1 MHLIFINS
9 SGSVVR
15 LVTELATEQS
25 TVTWL
30 TYAFEPYAFTISLVF
45 QGNPETQ
52 LTASFFSV
60 CLRIEVSP
68 TVLRDWT
75 LEQKVIHQTRDT
87 VP

>member
-9 SGSVVR
+9 SDSVVR
-15 LVTELATEQS
+15 LVTEISTKQS

-45 QGNPETQ
+45 QRNPETQ

-60 CLRIEVSP
+60 CLPIEVSP
-68 TVLRDWT
+68 TVLSDWT
-75 LEQKVIHQTRDT
+75 LERKIIHQTRDT
-87 VP
+87 VH